1 MGNSPGLPPF
11 DASIHK
17 RMSSYVLIKS
27 LHLGTVFITS
37 ALFLLRV
44 VWMLKA
50 SPLLQ
55 HRLIKVIP
63 HVNDS
68 LLLISGITLAV
79 MTHQY
84 PFVNGWLTAKLFAL
98 LAYIV
103 FGSLAL
109 KRGRTLHH
117 RRVAALLAIATL
129 AYILAVALNRNPLPY
144 L

>member
-1 MGNSPGLPPF
+1 
-11 DASIHK
+11 
-17 RMSSYVLIKS
+17 MSTYVLIKS
-27 LHLGTVFITS
+27 LHLSTVFITA

-44 VWMLKA
+44 IWMLQA

-55 HRLIKVIP
+55 HRVIKVVP
-63 HVNDS
+63 HINDS

-109 KRGRTLHH
+109 KRGRTLQH
-117 RRVAALLAIATL
+117 RRVAALLAVATF
-129 AYILAVALNRNPLPY
+129 AYILAVALNRNPLPS

>member
-1 MGNSPGLPPF
+1 MTT
-11 DASIHK
+11 
-17 RMSSYVLIKS
+17 YVLIKS
-27 LHLGTVFITS
+27 LHLSTVFITS
-37 ALFLLRV
+37 VLFLLRV
-44 VWMLKA
+44 VWMLQA

-55 HRLIKVIP
+55 HRVIKVVP
-63 HVNDS
+63 HINDS

-79 MTHQY
+79 MTRQY
-84 PFVNGWLTAKLFAL
+84 PFVNGWLTAKLLAL

-109 KRGRTLHH
+109 KRGRTLQH
-117 RRVAALLAIATL
+117 RRAAALLAIATF